1 MNSKLLFLK
10 FFIIQI
16 LKTCRKKVIREYVF
30 SHSLLKKKLKFRDS
44 VKRKMFRKILVAN
57 RGEIAVRIMRT
68 CKEIGIKTVAI
79 YSSADTR
86 SIHRFYAD
94 EDYFIGDAKPKESYL
109 NIEKII
115 DVAKKS
121 GAEAI
126 HPGYG
131 FLSENPEFARR
142 CEEEGIVFIGP
153 SPKVLEISGSKV
165 KSREIVKSAGVPI
178 VPGSPTLESLG
189 DAIEWAEKIGYPVAV
204 KASGGGGGIGIVIA
218 KNEEELKSA
227 YEKSKAFGEKYFRD
241 PTVYIEKW
249 LERPRHIEVQ
259 ILSDGKNYVHLF
271 ERECSIQRRNQKII
285 EETPSPALNDELRE
299 TVCKFALKSAKK
311 VGYKNAGTFEFL
323 YCNGNFYFLEIN
335 ARIQVEHTITEI
347 VTGVDIVKEQIKIAS
362 GEEIDFGQEDVKM
375 RENAIEF
382 RIYAEDPLNFIPMS
396 GTIQYYRSPGGYGIR
411 LDSGI
416 HFGCRI
422 PEEYDPLISKL
433 TVFGRNRRE
442 VIARAKRALLEYII
456 VGVTTN
462 IPLHLAILDD
472 EEFFKGNLSTRFIQ
486 ERNIQEKVPQYI
498 EKYLCYQERLSKIFF
513 EAEKEKIE
521 QYYKIRRKVSEEEI
535 TEKLWKI
542 YISLGY

>member
-1 MNSKLLFLK
+1 
-10 FFIIQI
+10 
-16 LKTCRKKVIREYVF
+16 
-30 SHSLLKKKLKFRDS
+30 
-44 VKRKMFRKILVAN
+44 MFRKILVAN

-442 VIARAKRALLEYII
+442 VIARAKRALFEYII
-456 VGVTTN
+456 IGVTTN